1 MMEQFNSMKYDVQ
14 GIYLIDKTNSSFS
27 FMVRSFTVLFMGKYT
42 RPTPF
47 YQQQVMYI
55 LEPYLKIITPI
66 G

>member
-42 RPTPF
+42 RPRPF